1 MSSLL
6 KLDAERE
13 RMLLDLEENFGEIGE
28 EEYDKLTQIE
38 NQIKAKADYYLTAIS
53 DKRYKNKID
62 ELKSRKKEIDNAIK
76 KLEQLEAFMQQ
87 QLHSFITENGG
98 IIPFDKDGVRL
109 YAKPNTSY
117 RTEVDTSKLDKEE
130 RTYKIAISK
139 LPEEDFLKL
148 QHDLELEYNSPF
160 YTFDLNVGVKD
171 LPENHPALIKIE
183 TPTIKITKSK

>member
-6 KLDAERE
+6 KLEAEKE
-13 RMLLDLEENFGEIGE
+13 KMLLDLEENFGEIGE

-130 RTYKIAISK
+130 RTYKIVISK

-148 QHDLELEYNSPF
+148 QHDLELEYNSPT
-160 YTFDLNVGVKD
+160 YTFDLNVQVKD